1 MKDDFIKSIGIR
13 GQRHYEHLDRH
24 SPTVINVMRMNG
36 TLEQYLR
43 DIDCQAE
50 EMLSQLV
57 KQLAESEG
65 VTEELKTADQM
76 EWVRRMNAVREQV
89 IEIVN
94 SELIYA

>member
-36 TLEQYLR
+36 TLERYLR
-43 DIDCQAE
+43 GIDCQAE

-65 VTEELKTADQM
+65 ITEELKAADQM
-76 EWVRRMNAVREQV
+76 EWVRRMNSIRSRAV
-89 IEIVN
+89 EIVN
-94 SELIYA
+94 EELIFV